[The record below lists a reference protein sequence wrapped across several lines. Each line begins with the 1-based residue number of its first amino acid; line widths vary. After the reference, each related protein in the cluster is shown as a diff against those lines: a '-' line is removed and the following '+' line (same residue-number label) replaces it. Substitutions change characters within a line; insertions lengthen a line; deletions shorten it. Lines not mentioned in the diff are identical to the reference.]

1 MTDRTKP
8 VGRELVV
15 RLTRLPDVD
24 SPRAAAEH
32 GLTRYGRFAL
42 TRGGSFWF
50 AYERSSHP
58 PTTAV
63 GWYWAVAPD
72 GALLVSTRGSALD
85 GHALF
90 GAQAPAL
97 AALIERLVRERV
109 ILKPATIRKEER

>member
-32 GLTRYGRFAL
+32 RLTRYGRFAL

-50 AYERSSHP
+50 ANERSSHP

-63 GWYWAVAPD
+63 GWYWAVTAD
-72 GALLVSTRGSALD
+72 GSLLVSARGSALD
-85 GHALF
+85 GQALF

-97 AALIERLVRERV
+97 AALIERLVRERI